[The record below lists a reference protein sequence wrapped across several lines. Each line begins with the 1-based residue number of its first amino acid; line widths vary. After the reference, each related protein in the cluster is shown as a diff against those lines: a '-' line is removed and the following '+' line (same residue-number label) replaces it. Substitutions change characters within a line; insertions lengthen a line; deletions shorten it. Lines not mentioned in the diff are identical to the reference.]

1 MSRKDSKRER
11 EELKADRRVHTF
23 FNSLENEGTFN
34 KEDLKVLRESY
45 DSLSKRVKPS
55 DYSEVAM
62 ALTTVLFANRSCGIS
77 VKELIKKA
85 SRDPLITAAI
95 RDDNVLSLYGLNDD
109 DLLIVSDVADGTAN
123 KEKDEE
129 DEETPKYLVKGNGLG
144 KK

>member
-11 EELKADRRVHTF
+11 DELKANRRVHTF

-34 KEDLKVLRESY
+34 KNDLKVLRESY
-45 DSLSKRVKPS
+45 DSLSKRVKSS

-62 ALTTVLFANRSCGIS
+62 ALTTVLFTYRNCEIS
-77 VKELIKKA
+77 AETLIAKA

-95 RDDNVLSLYGLNDD
+95 RDDNVLSLYGLNED

-123 KEKDEE
+123 EENDEE
-129 DEETPKYLVKGNGLG
+129 DEETPKHLVKENSLG